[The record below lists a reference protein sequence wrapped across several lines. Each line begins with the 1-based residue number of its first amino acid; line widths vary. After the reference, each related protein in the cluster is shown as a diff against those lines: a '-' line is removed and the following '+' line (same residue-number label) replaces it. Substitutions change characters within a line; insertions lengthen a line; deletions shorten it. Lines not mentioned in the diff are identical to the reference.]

1 MNFFYLKSFKD
12 KSSKFSYVNKPF
24 FRGTVVFGLDIKN
37 KMRPLK
43 FNKID
48 KDGIANPVNPKLF
61 KKFLLAE
68 QNKFIAFSKQTNVK
82 EFTPIM
88 EMLENF
94 QIDKNKISSLTFFSN
109 TVDYIF

>member
-1 MNFFYLKSFKD
+1 MVLDKNLEHKKDLLFNVNFFYLKSFKD

-43 FNKID
+43 FDKIE
-48 KDGIANPVNPKLF
+48 KDGMIKPVNPKIF
-61 KKFLLAE
+61 KTFLLAE
-68 QNKFIAFSKQTNVK
+68 QNKFIAFSKQTNFK

-88 EMLENF
+88 EML
-94 QIDKNKISSLTFFSN
+94 
-109 TVDYIF
+109 